1 MTIVESVVLG
11 AVQGITEF
19 LPISS
24 SGHLIIAQEIFNL
37 PKSFTY
43 DVLLNVGTLSALIL
57 FFRDRISRILLN
69 VFKLKKY
76 QYVGFIIMASI
87 PTLVIGFLGN
97 DFFENLGKNIWLII
111 LMLITLGSAMIF
123 TGYKKGER
131 QINKKD
137 SIYIGAAQVLA
148 LIPGTSRSGITIL
161 AALVR
166 GVNIKAATEFSFMLA
181 VPTITA
187 ALAHTLFFNGGI
199 SFIKSNSTAFVVG
212 NITSFVMGAVAIKT
226 LLSILNNKG
235 LMPFGWYRI
244 LLGCLITVL
253 LLFKLI

>member
-1 MTIVESVVLG
+1 MTIIESIVLG

-24 SGHLIIAQEIFNL
+24 SGHLILAQELFNL

-43 DVLLNVGTLSALIL
+43 GVLLNIGTLSALIL
-57 FFRDRISRILLN
+57 FFRERLFSILLN
-69 VFKLKKY
+69 AFKLKKY
-76 QYVGFIIMASI
+76 QYIGYVVIASLPTLAVGF
-87 PTLVIGFLGN
+87 FGN
-97 DFFENLGKNIWLII
+97 DFFEKLGENIWLIV
-111 LMLITLGSAMIF
+111 LMLITLGFAMIF
-123 TGYKKGER
+123 WGNKKGER

-137 SIYIGAAQVLA
+137 SIFIGAAQVLA
-148 LIPGTSRSGITIL
+148 LIPGTSRSGVTIL
-161 AALVR
+161 AAVLR

-181 VPTITA
+181 IPTITA
-187 ALAHTLFFNGGI
+187 ALAHTLFFNDGI

-212 NITSFVMGAVAIKT
+212 NIASFAMGALAIKT
-226 LLSILNNKG
+226 LLTILNNKG

-244 LLGCLITVL
+244 LLGCLIVIL